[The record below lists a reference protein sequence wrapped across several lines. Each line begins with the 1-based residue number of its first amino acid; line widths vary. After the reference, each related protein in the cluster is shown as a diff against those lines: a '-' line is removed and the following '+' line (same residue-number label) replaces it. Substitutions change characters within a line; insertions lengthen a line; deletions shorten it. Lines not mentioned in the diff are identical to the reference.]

1 MELSEKL
8 EIINRELE
16 LEKEILI
23 KNNEESKKRI
33 QLLEKEN
40 KELRA
45 SLDEILYSRSY
56 KIMNRIKKVMKRGK

>member
-33 QLLEKEN
+33 QFLENEN
-40 KELRA
+40 KELRE
-45 SLDEILYSRSY
+45 SLDKIIYSRSY
-56 KIMNRIKKVMKRGK
+56 KIMNKIKKVMKMR